1 MSSSTL
7 PKRRYQ
13 CRIDEIGPTAQMLRS
28 SFVTDQ
34 ADFGKVSPD
43 FKGSTFLTEFDTRY
57 DTLDNLVQ
65 SAVQR
70 VIDAE
75 VTKTMNRLAKS
86 LREPLNLL
94 EIRVKRA
101 AKKPAGLTVAAAKF
115 NIGKVRTKINNREME
130 GLDGA
135 LKTLLQ
141 LVADNAP
148 ALTAQ
153 GQMAADTKVFADARA
168 ALSGYNTT
176 QNDNMNAQLTLTV
189 ENMTAANALW
199 ELMSE
204 IMEAGRLMYQ
214 ESQPRKAVGY
224 MMARLKK
231 RMRQER
237 AAKEGGE

>member
-1 MSSSTL
+1 
-7 PKRRYQ
+7 
-13 CRIDEIGPTAQMLRS
+13 MLRS

-43 FKGSTFLTEFDTRY
+43 FKGSTFLTEFDARY
-57 DTLDNLVQ
+57 AALENLVPT
-65 SAVQR
+65 AVRR
-70 VIDAE
+70 VTDAE
-75 VTKTMNRLAKS
+75 VTKTMNQLAKS

-94 EIRVKRA
+94 EIRVNRA
-101 AKKPAGLTVAAAKF
+101 AKKSAGLTVAAAKF

-135 LKTLLQ
+135 LKTLLY
-141 LVADNAP
+141 LVAENEP
-148 ALTAQ
+148 TLTAQ
-153 GQMAADTKVFADARA
+153 GHMAADTKLFADART
-168 ALSGYNTT
+168 ALSRYNTT
-176 QNDNMNAQLTLTV
+176 QNDNLNAQLTLTV

-204 IMEAGRLMYQ
+204 MMEAGRLMYKV
-214 ESQPRKAVGY
+214 EQPRKAMAY
-224 MMARLKK
+224 TMARLKK